1 MRNEAFLNTAL
12 ACLPTPKEKL
22 VPAVRCLRFMREK
35 DGIRAEEAERKP
47 LKKGDKLCLDFGDH
61 QVGYLSLKLGS
72 VGSHPDAPAW
82 IRLQFAEQ
90 PAELFERA
98 EDYRGWISTGWI
110 QTEQLHVDLLPCT
123 LRLPR
128 RYAFRYVQ
136 LEVLDVS
143 SKYCLT
149 VENAVCTAVSSA
161 EDAGLTP
168 LRSGDALLDRMDAV
182 ACRTLHNCMQ
192 RVFEDG
198 PKRDRRLWLGDLRLQ
213 ALANYRSYQELDMV
227 KGCLYLFAALP
238 REDGLLSA
246 AIFLEP
252 EPEADDTYLPDYSLL
267 FVPALLDYYEASGDS
282 ETLRELWP
290 TALRQLE
297 LADERLRDGV
307 FPDSERLG
315 WCFIDWSLE
324 LNKQAAL
331 MGVYLYCLRAG
342 ERIAAL
348 LSDPVRD
355 DLHARRDEG
364 FLAARARFWDERA
377 GCFVSGEARQLSWAS
392 QIWMILGGVLPRAE
406 AAALLDRMEQTEA
419 VGMVTPYL
427 YHHYVQALLQIGEG
441 DKALAVLRQYWGGM
455 LEAGADTFWELY
467 NPENPEESPYGGTVV
482 NSYCHAW
489 SCGPAYFLRKYGSD
503 LEGAPECPTRARA
516 ETEN

>member
-1 MRNEAFLNTAL
+1 MRNEAFLQTAL
-12 ACLPTPKEKL
+12 ACLPTPKQTL
-22 VPAVRCLRFMREK
+22 VPAVRCLRFERTE
-35 DGIRAEEAERKP
+35 DGIRAGETERKP
-47 LKKGDKLCLDFGDH
+47 LKKGDKLCFDFGGH
-61 QVGYLSLKLGS
+61 QVGYLSLKLGA

-90 PAELFERA
+90 PIELFERA

-143 SKYCLT
+143 SKYALT
-149 VENAVCTAVSSA
+149 VEEAVCTAVSSA

-168 LRSGDALLDRMDAV
+168 LGSGDALLDRMDAA

-213 ALANYRSYQELDMV
+213 ALASYETYRNPDMV

-252 EPEADDTYLPDYSLL
+252 EPEADDTYLPDYSML
-267 FVPALLDYYEASGDS
+267 FVPALLDYYEAGGDLQ
-282 ETLRELWP
+282 TLRELWP

-297 LADERLRDGV
+297 LANARLEDGV
-307 FPDSERLG
+307 FPDCDRLG

-348 LSDPVRD
+348 LADPVRSV
-355 DLHARRDEG
+355 LEARWEAG
-364 FLAARARFWDERA
+364 AEAARARFWDETA
-377 GCFVSGEARQLSWAS
+377 GCFVSGETRQISWAS
-392 QIWMILGGVLPRAE
+392 QIWMVLGGVLPKEE
-406 AAALLDRMEQTEA
+406 ADALMKKMEQTEA
-419 VGMVTPYL
+419 VGIVTPYL
-427 YHHYVQALLQIGEG
+427 YHHYVQALLDLGEG
-441 DKALAVLRQYWGGM
+441 EKALQVLRRYWGGM
-455 LEAGADTFWELY
+455 VERGADTFWELY
-467 NPENPEESPYGGTVV
+467 DPENPEASPYGGTIV

-489 SCGPAYFLRKYGSD
+489 SCGPAYFLRKYGPDCFFSKD
-503 LEGAPECPTRARA
+503 MLS
-516 ETEN
+516 

>member
-12 ACLPTPKEKL
+12 ACLPTPREKL
-22 VPAVRCLRFMREK
+22 VPAVRCLRFTREK

-61 QVGYLSLKLGS
+61 QVGYLSLRLGFA
-72 VGSHPDAPAW
+72 GSHPDAPAW
-82 IRLQFAEQ
+82 LRLQFAEQ

-110 QTEQLHVDLLPCT
+110 QTEQLHVDVLPCT

-136 LEVLDVS
+136 LEVLDLS

-149 VENAVCTAVSSA
+149 VEEAVCAAVSSA
-161 EDAGLTP
+161 EDADLTP
-168 LRSGDALLDRMDAV
+168 LASGDELLDRMDAV

-213 ALANYRSYQELDMV
+213 ALASCETYRNPDMV

-252 EPEADDTYLPDYSLL
+252 EPEADDTFLPDYSLL

-297 LADERLRDGV
+297 IAHSHLRDGV
-307 FPDSERLG
+307 FPDCKRLG

-331 MGVYLYCLRAG
+331 LGVYLYSLRAG
-342 ERIAAL
+342 QRIAAL
-348 LSDPVRD
+348 LADPV
-355 DLHARRDEG
+355 LSVLEARWEAG
-364 FLAARARFWDERA
+364 AEAARARFWDPEA
-377 GCFVSGEARQLSWAS
+377 DCFVSGQEKQVSWAS
-392 QIWMILGGVLPRAE
+392 QIWMILGGACAGAE
-406 AAALLDRMEQTEA
+406 ARALLERMEQKTA
-419 VGMVTPYL
+419 LGMVTPYL
-427 YHHYVQALLQIGEG
+427 YHHYVQALLDLGRAE
-441 DKALAVLRQYWGGM
+441 KALGVLRQYWGGM

-489 SCGPAYFLRKYGSD
+489 SCGPAYFLRKYR
-503 LEGAPECPTRARA
+503 LRPAAPERKP
-516 ETEN
+516 

>member
-1 MRNEAFLNTAL
+1 MRNEAFLKTAL
-12 ACLPTPKEKL
+12 ACLPTPKESP
-22 VPAVRCLRFMREK
+22 VSAVRCLRFERTES
-35 DGIRAEEAERKP
+35 GVQAEETERKP
-47 LKKGDKLCLDFGDH
+47 LQKGDKLCLDFGDH
-61 QVGYLSLKLGS
+61 QVGFLILRLGS
-72 VGSHPDAPAW
+72 AGSHPDAPAW

-90 PAELFERA
+90 PMELFEKA
-98 EDYRGWISTGWI
+98 EDYHGWISTGWI
-110 QTEQLHVDLLPCT
+110 QQEQLHVDVLPCT

-143 SKYCLT
+143 SKYALT
-149 VENAVCTAVSSA
+149 VEDAVCAAVSSA
-161 EDAGLTP
+161 EDERLTP
-168 LRSGDALLDRMDAV
+168 LNSGDELLDRIDAV

-213 ALANYRSYQELDMV
+213 ALANYQTYRNLDMV

-246 AIFLEP
+246 AVFLEP
-252 EPEADDTYLPDYSLL
+252 EPEADDTYLPDYSML
-267 FVPALLDYYEASGDS
+267 FVPALLDYYEAGG
-282 ETLRELWP
+282 ELQVLRELWP

-331 MGVYLYCLRAG
+331 MGVYLYCLQAG

-348 LSDPVRD
+348 LSDPVQAL
-355 DLHARRDEG
+355 LHERRSAG
-364 FLAARARFWDERA
+364 VRTARAQFWDETL
-377 GCFVSGEARQLSWAS
+377 GCFVSGGARQISWAS
-392 QIWMILGGVLPRAE
+392 QIWMVLSGVLSGQE
-406 AAALLDRMEQTEA
+406 AAALFARMERVKA
-419 VGMVTPYL
+419 LGMITPYA
-427 YHHYVQALLQIGEG
+427 YHHYVQALLEIGQEQ
-441 DKALAVLRQYWGGM
+441 KARSVLRRYWGSM
-455 LEAGADTFWELY
+455 AERGADTFWELY
-467 NPENPEESPYGGTVV
+467 NPENPEESPYGGTIV

-489 SCGPAYFLRKYGSD
+489 SCGPAYFLRRYGTD
-503 LEGAPECPTRARA
+503 
-516 ETEN
+516 

>member
-1 MRNEAFLNTAL
+1 MRNEAFLRTAL
-12 ACLPTPKEKL
+12 SCLPTPKEQS
-22 VPAVRCLRFMREK
+22 VPALRCLRLQKTEGGVEIEEIEK
-35 DGIRAEEAERKP
+35 TP
-47 LKKGDKLCLDFGDH
+47 LARGDKLCFDFGDH

-82 IRLQFAEQ
+82 LRLQFAEQ
-90 PAELFERA
+90 PKELFENP
-98 EDYRGWISTGWI
+98 ETYHGWISTGWI

-136 LEVLDVS
+136 IEVLDVS
-143 SKYCLT
+143 SKYRLT
-149 VENAVCTAVSSA
+149 VEEAVCTAVSSA
-161 EDAGLTP
+161 DDARLTP
-168 LRSGDALLDRMDAV
+168 LSTGDPLLRRMDAV
-182 ACRTLHNCMQ
+182 ACRTLHDCMQ

-213 ALANYRSYQELDMV
+213 ALANYQTYRNLDMV

-238 REDGLLSA
+238 RRDGLLSA

-252 EPEADDTYLPDYSLL
+252 EPEPDDTYLPDYSML
-267 FVPALLDYYEASGDS
+267 FVSALLDYYEASGDG

-297 LADERLRDGV
+297 LANEALRDGV
-307 FPDSERLG
+307 FPDSDRLG

-348 LSDPVRD
+348 LSDPVGD
-355 DLHARRDEG
+355 DLRARHAAGLR
-364 FLAARARFWDERA
+364 AAKARFWDEA
-377 GCFVSGEARQLSWAS
+377 LGCFVSGEGRQISWAT
-392 QIWMILGGVLPRAE
+392 QVWMVLGGALPARE
-406 AAALLDRMEQTEA
+406 AAALLARTEHTKA
-419 VGMVTPYL
+419 LGMITPYA
-427 YHHYVQALLQIGEG
+427 YHHYVQALLELGQGQ
-441 DKALAVLRQYWGGM
+441 KALAVLRYYWGGM
-455 LEAGADTFWELY
+455 VERGADCFWEFY
-467 NPENPEESPYGGTVV
+467 NPENPEESPYGGAIV

-489 SCGPAYFLRKYGSD
+489 SCGPAWFLRRYGPDCFFSED
-503 LEGAPECPTRARA
+503 MLS
-516 ETEN
+516 